1 VHGWLYRWLRTR
13 VSDAAVERLLERIE
27 PKRV

>member
-1 VHGWLYRWLRTR
+1 LIYRWPRTR
-13 VSDAAVERLLERIE
+13 ISDAAVERLLERIE